1 MDFFTRF
8 PYRWNLSS
16 NCGSWNRIERRAC
29 KKTFKFYLS
38 RSLTVLFLIDLRQ
51 GVAKLVAQR
60 SDPAV
65 LRNAF
70 NSNDPTVGSFS
81 TNNYPFKQIFILLF
95 SKFRPSFFTINDW
108 DL

>member
-51 GVAKLVAQR
+51 GGGRAGC
-60 SDPAV
+60 
-65 LRNAF
+65 
-70 NSNDPTVGSFS
+70 PTVW
-81 TNNYPFKQIFILLF
+81 
-95 SKFRPSFFTINDW
+95 PSGVEECIQ
-108 DL
+108 L